1 MSRNLRPAP
10 PDFRERATGK
20 SRRAMER
27 HYEANW
33 RIVDRWFTEAGI
45 IPSRARPDVTQA
57 KRPVPDDFADVAPTM
72 PILRL
77 QAHYGVGENVV
88 RRWEAETGIKAQRL
102 RSAPGEGKRHRA
114 KLAAVRGR
122 YVAPVTPRQAAPLA
136 GREEE
141 AAQYLR
147 RRDFVFRCG
156 DKGGADAGGKFW
168 RFGNVVLTGAEL
180 IGRAQRHGW
189 NPDEWRQIAGQAAA

>member
-77 QAHYGVGENVV
+77 QAHYGV
-88 RRWEAETGIKAQRL
+88 
-102 RSAPGEGKRHRA
+102 
-114 KLAAVRGR
+114 AAVRGR